1 MSDAAASDN
10 AAAFERLLQA
20 IDRTAGDE
28 RGRGSRFENLIRD
41 FLTRDPLWADQF
53 TAVQSFAQWAE
64 HCGGDPQVA
73 ALTSALGRRDTGI
86 DLVATNA
93 ADGRYTAIQC
103 KYYAPDAGIAKS
115 GIDSFISASNHP
127 GLFTQRLLITTSTR
141 FTAQACHELR
151 AKQPPVMLLT
161 RHELAGAGIDW
172 AQYLQ
177 GRVRRTSR
185 RQLRDYQQAA
195 VEAVCSGLRE
205 HERGQLIMACGSGKT
220 FTALRIAEEL
230 AQGRGPVLFAV
241 PSLSL
246 LSQSLSDWKRQAAR
260 PLTALAVCSDQA
272 TGRVGMDD
280 AADITRPDELPY
292 PATTE
297 AAALGAQYRRLQ
309 RRRRDG
315 EGLCVI
321 FATYHSLGVVSAAQQ
336 EHGLDEFALIICDE
350 AHRTTGYR
358 ASTREREPMFVRVHD
373 GQFIRAARRL
383 YMTATPRI
391 YGEAPKR
398 QEAEGRIAQLYSMD
412 DEQLYGPVL
421 YTFTFN
427 EAVLKGCL
435 VDYQVIVLGMSRES
449 LGADFNRAV
458 EEAAA
463 QGGLS
468 VSHAAKVIGCY
479 RALAKR
485 GLEKEVSLHDDPAPM
500 RRAVAFAQT
509 INPSARTA
517 SISSRQ
523 FAREF
528 PALVARFHQA
538 ELSRCATPQQRQEV
552 EQRYTLSCSCEHIDG
567 GMDALEK
574 ERRLSWLR
582 GDMEAGECRI
592 LFNVRCL
599 SEGVDVPALDAVIFL
614 APRRSA
620 IDVIQAVGR
629 VMRTAPGKRR
639 GYVILP
645 IVIPEGLD
653 AADTLSD
660 NRDFATI
667 VQVLGALKS
676 LDANFGAKIDGQL
689 QQINPEF
696 FTILA
701 YNHEL
706 PTGRGTGEGAGSDG
720 AGAGS
725 GGEGGGGEGLQ
736 SSFAYRSHVAEEQ
749 IAALLVKK
757 LGNRREWGEW
767 AADAGSL
774 CRAQA
779 ARIGQLLESSPQAA
793 ARFGEFAAALRHTL
807 HAGLS
812 DEELIEMLA
821 QHLVIRPVVA
831 ELFRE
836 YPFAERNPLSQALS
850 AMLEALQEAG
860 LPPADR
866 ALSGFAEALR
876 YRMRGIRTAAQRQS
890 VILELF
896 DKFFAQAFPR
906 LRERLG
912 IVYTPVELVD
922 FILRSA
928 DELLRREFSTALG
941 AADVHICDP
950 FAGTGTFLT
959 RLLQSGLIPAERLRD
974 KYLHELHAAEIVPL
988 AYYIACMNL
997 ESTYHELCGESEY
1010 EPNAALI
1017 FTDSFAPPPEGSAD
1031 LFAAGLRENEARRRR
1046 LNEAPLRVII
1056 SNPPYSVG
1064 QTSANDDNQ
1073 NAAYPQLDARIA
1085 QTYARGSAVTNKN
1098 SLYDSYIRALR
1109 LASDRLE
1116 RGVIGFVTN
1125 ANWLDSGS
1133 ADGLRQC
1140 LSAEFAAIYV
1150 YNLRGNAR
1158 TSGEQ
1163 RRRERDNV
1171 FGVGSRAP
1179 IALTL
1184 LVKNPEHAGPAQ
1196 IYYYAVGDYLSRE
1209 DKLAQ
1214 LRTHASLSHV
1224 PWQGL
1229 QPDVH
1234 GDWLNLRDPGFD
1246 KFLALGDRKGGGAA
1260 LFDGYSR
1267 GLETSRDA
1275 WCYNADAQ
1283 ALERNMRTCIDC
1295 YNAEAAACDTDPGH
1309 ELDMNPQHI
1318 AWTGPL
1324 KDKARKGLQAAACD
1338 PAHIVLA
1345 LYRPFYPQQV
1355 YLDKFWNHR
1364 PGNFS
1369 DEVFGEHGEHD
1380 NLCLC
1385 VNADYVSFED
1395 SGFIALMSARIP
1407 DVQLMFNGQCFPRY
1421 LYAPDPAQ
1429 DTLLPGGGRR
1439 EALTAAGVAHFRA
1452 AYRHGAEHIDEEA
1465 VFYYVY
1471 GLLHSTDYL
1480 QRYASSL
1487 QKQLPRIPRVATLGQ
1502 FQAFEQAGRQLAA
1515 LHTRWEQVTPYDGC
1529 ELITCGTPA
1538 CRAERLRYG
1547 RGGDKSTLI
1556 YNKTLTIRGIPPQA
1570 QEYVVNRKS
1579 ALDWVVER
1587 CGVRT
1592 DKDSGIVN
1600 DFNAWIRASGDEQW
1614 LVKHILRVITISLET
1629 MKIVKGLPALEIHKG
1644 DQ

>member
-1 MSDAAASDN
+1 MSDAADDDN

-20 IDRTAGDE
+20 IDRVAGDE
-28 RGRGSRFENLIRD
+28 RSRGSRFENLIRD

-86 DLVATNA
+86 DLVGTNA

-103 KYYAPDAGIAKS
+103 KYYAPDAGIAKA

-127 GLFTQRLLITTSTR
+127 ELFTQRLLITTSTR
-141 FTAQACHELR
+141 FTAQARHELR

-161 RHELAGAGIDW
+161 RHDLAGAGLDW

-205 HERGQLIMACGSGKT
+205 QERGQLIMACGSGKT

-358 ASTREREPMFVRVHD
+358 GSTREREPMFVRVHD
-373 GQFIRAARRL
+373 GQFIRAERRL

-391 YGEAPKR
+391 YGEAPRK

-435 VDYQVIVLGMSRES
+435 VDYQVIVLAMSRES
-449 LGADFNRAV
+449 LGADFERAV

-479 RALAKR
+479 RALAKQ
-485 GLEKEVSLHDDPAPM
+485 GLEKEISLHDDSAPM
-500 RRAVAFAQT
+500 HRAVAFAQT
-509 INPSARTA
+509 INPSARAA
-517 SISSRQ
+517 SVSSRQ

-528 PALVARFHQA
+528 PALVARFRGA
-538 ELSRCATPQQRQEV
+538 ELSRCATPQQRHEV

-582 GDMEAGECRI
+582 GEVEAGECRL

-689 QQINPEF
+689 QQINPEY

-706 PTGRGTGEGAGSDG
+706 PTGRGTGE
-720 AGAGS
+720 GAGS

-749 IAALLVKK
+749 IAALLVRK

-779 ARIGQLLESSPQAA
+779 ARIGQLLQSSPQAA

-812 DEELIEMLA
+812 DGELIEMLA

-896 DKFFAQAFPR
+896 DKFFAQAFPQ

-928 DELLRREFSTALG
+928 DELLRREFATALG
-941 AADVHICDP
+941 DAGVHICDP

-959 RLLQSGLIPAERLRD
+959 RLLQSGLIPRERLRD

-997 ESTYHELCGESEY
+997 ESAYHELSCESEY

-1017 FTDSFAPPPEGSAD
+1017 FTDSFASPPAEATE
-1031 LFAAGLRENEARRRR
+1031 LFSSGLVENDTRRRR
-1046 LNEAPLRVII
+1046 LMQAPLRVII

-1064 QTSANDDNQ
+1064 QKSANDDNQ
-1073 NAAYPQLDARIA
+1073 NAAYPDLDARIA
-1085 QTYARGSAVTNKN
+1085 ETYARDSAATNKN

-1109 LASDRLE
+1109 LASDRLQ

-1125 ANWLDSGS
+1125 ASWLDGQS
-1133 ADGLRQC
+1133 AAGLRQC

-1171 FGVGSRAP
+1171 FGEGSRAP

-1184 LVKNPEHAGPAQ
+1184 LVKNPEHEGPAR
-1196 IYYYAVGDYLSRE
+1196 IHYYAVGDYLSRE
-1209 DKLAQ
+1209 DKLSQ
-1214 LRTHASLSHV
+1214 LRAHASLSHV
-1224 PWQGL
+1224 PWQVL
-1229 QPDVH
+1229 QPDHH

-1246 KFLALGDRKGGGAA
+1246 KFLALGDKRGGGAA
-1260 LFDGYSR
+1260 LFGGYSR

-1275 WCYNADAQ
+1275 WCYNSERA
-1283 ALERNMRTCIDC
+1283 ALARHMDRCIAC
-1295 YNAEAAACDTDPGH
+1295 YNAEVKACAADPGH
-1309 ELDMNPQHI
+1309 ELDLDKRHI
-1318 AWTGPL
+1318 SWTDPL
-1324 KDKARKGLQAAACD
+1324 KAKARKDLQAAAFD
-1338 PAHIVLA
+1338 AAHMVRA
-1345 LYRPFYPQQV
+1345 LYRPFYPQHV
-1355 YLDKFWNHR
+1355 YFDKFWNHR
-1364 PGNFS
+1364 PGMFS
-1369 DEVFGEHGEHD
+1369 VLFGEHCEHD

-1385 VNADYVSFED
+1385 VNADYASFED
-1395 SGFIALMSARIP
+1395 SGFIALMCDRIP
-1407 DVQLMFNGQCFPRY
+1407 DLHFYGTCQCFPRY
-1421 LYAPDPAQ
+1421 LYAPDPVQ

-1439 EALTAAGVAHFRA
+1439 EVLTEAGVEHFQE
-1452 AYRHGAEHIDEEA
+1452 AYRHGAEHIDAEA

-1480 QRYASSL
+1480 QRYAASL
-1487 QKQLPRIPRVATLGQ
+1487 HKQLPRIPRVATLGQ
-1502 FQAFEQAGRQLAA
+1502 FQAFARAGRQLAA
-1515 LHTRWEQVTPYDGC
+1515 LHTSWEQVAPYDGC
-1529 ELITCGTPA
+1529 ELITHGTPDY
-1538 CRAERLRYG
+1538 RVDKLRYG
-1547 RGGDKSTLI
+1547 LGGDKSTLI
-1556 YNKTLTIRGIPPQA
+1556 YNHTLTIRGIPPQA

-1592 DKDSGIVN
+1592 DRDSGIIN
-1600 DFNAWIRASGDEQW
+1600 DFNAWIRESGDEQW
-1614 LVKHILRVITISLET
+1614 LLNHILRVITISLET
-1629 MKIVKGLPALEIHKG
+1629 MRIAAGLPALEIHKA